1 MSNEITE
8 TVQSN
13 KAGRPRKR
21 SDQKKAMRI
30 QVAATEEQL
39 RMALELANRY
49 DTSLSAIITE
59 YCIPIAYAINGM
71 NEFKRNGGKP

>member
-8 TVQSN
+8 PLQRN
-13 KAGRPRKR
+13 NYGRPRKR

-39 RMALELANRY
+39 RMALELAKRY

-59 YCIPIAYAINGM
+59 YCIPMAYAITQMTN
-71 NEFKRNGGKP
+71 FKHRGGQP

>member
-8 TVQSN
+8 PAQAK

-21 SDQKKAMRI
+21 SNEKKGMRI
-30 QVAATEEQL
+30 QVAASEEEL

-49 DTSLSAIITE
+49 GTSLSAVIAE
-59 YCIPIAYAINGM
+59 YCIPVAYAVTNLT
-71 NEFKRNGGKP
+71 EFKRNGGNL